1 MLTIRNFVLFWNNGS
16 AYLFFLRFTHC
27 QIDCIGNIRDEALEK
42 VKDSLLSVKISGIPS
57 TIPIH
62 ISALNDLRFIE
73 GSYYT
78 SFIDDVKPFFSKE
91 GKIAAAT
98 LATPMRSQTKI
109 KDKKRGGS
117 LDKKQIR

>member
-1 MLTIRNFVLFWNNGS
+1 
-16 AYLFFLRFTHC
+16 
-27 QIDCIGNIRDEALEK
+27 

-109 KDKKRGGS
+109 KDKKEE
-117 LDKKQIR
+117 DPWIRSRYDSISSFNVFPTLNRWMSGQ